1 MTMADEHK
9 DVWVYI
15 EHKDGVTTPMSYEL
29 LGAGKMLADTLGSK
43 VCAFVIGEKTE
54 EIAKNA
60 GNYGAATVYA
70 IDGASFKTFRPD
82 AFAKAGASLV
92 SKFKPDIVLYRAT
105 TQGQDLSAAMAA
117 QLEVGLGSD
126 AIDLQIDAGSKTM
139 KLTRAAFGGNF
150 LATYMNTRSKPQ
162 MATVRP
168 KVFQM
173 PQHDTAK
180 NAEIVKESFSMAED
194 DARTK
199 VLQFSQSEVAVNL
212 IEADIIVSGG
222 RGVGG
227 SEGFSVVKA
236 LADTLGGAM
245 GASRAAVD
253 SGWVPYEHQ
262 VGQTGKTVKPKIY
275 IACGI
280 SGAIQHLAG
289 MRTSDC
295 IVAINKD
302 AEAPIF
308 KIASFGIVGDYKQIV
323 PKLVE
328 QFKQKLNK

>member
-1 MTMADEHK
+1 MADEYK

-29 LGAGKMLADTLGSK
+29 LGAGKMLADALGSK
-43 VCAFVIGEKTE
+43 VCAFVIGENTD

-60 GNYGAATVYA
+60 GHYGASTVYA
-70 IDGASFKTFRPD
+70 VDGVSFKTFRPD
-82 AFAKAGASLV
+82 AFAKAAVSLV
-92 SKFKPDIVLYRAT
+92 GKFKPDIVLCRAT
-105 TQGQDLSAAMAA
+105 SQGQDLSAAMAA

-126 AIDLQIDAGSKTM
+126 ALNLEIDAGSKAM
-139 KLTRAAFGGNF
+139 KLTRAAFGGRF
-150 LATYMNTRSKPQ
+150 MATYVNTRSKPQ
-162 MATVRP
+162 MTTVRP
-168 KVFQM
+168 KAFPM
-173 PQHDTAK
+173 PQLDTAN
-180 NAEIVKESFSMAED
+180 NAEVIKESVSIAED
-194 DARTK
+194 DIRTK
-199 VLQFSQSEVAVNL
+199 VLQFAQSEVAVNL
-212 IEADIIVSGG
+212 VEADIIVSGG
-222 RGVGG
+222 RGTGG
-227 SEGFSVVKA
+227 SEGFTVIKA
-236 LADTLGGAM
+236 LAEALGGAM

-253 SGWVPYEHQ
+253 SGWIPYEHQ

-308 KIASFGIVGDYKQIV
+308 KIASFGIVGDYKQVV
-323 PKLVE
+323 PKLIE
-328 QFKQKLNK
+328 QFKQKLSK

>member
-1 MTMADEHK
+1 MADEYK

-43 VCAFVIGEKTE
+43 VCAFVIGENTA
-54 EIAKNA
+54 EIAKDA
-60 GNYGAATVYA
+60 GHYGAATVYTVE
-70 IDGASFKTFRPD
+70 GAPFKTFRPD
-82 AFAKAGASLV
+82 AYAKAAASMV
-92 SKFKPDIVLYRAT
+92 TKFKPDILLCRST
-105 TQGQDLSAAMAA
+105 TQGQDLSAALAG

-126 AIDLQIDAGSKTM
+126 AINLAIDDGTKAM

-150 LATYMNTRSKPQ
+150 LATYMNTKSKPQ

-168 KVFQM
+168 KVFAM
-173 PQHDTAK
+173 PQHDTSK
-180 NAEIVKESFSMAED
+180 NAEVVKESFTIAED
-194 DARTK
+194 DIRTK
-199 VLQFSQSEVAVNL
+199 VLQFAQSETAVNL
-212 IEADIIVSGG
+212 VEADIIVSGG

-227 SEGFSVVKA
+227 SEGFAVVKA
-236 LADTLGGAM
+236 LADALGGAM

-253 SGWVPYEHQ
+253 SGWIPYEHQ

-308 KIASFGIVGDYKQIV
+308 KIASYGVVGDYKQIV
-323 PKLVE
+323 PKLIE
-328 QFKQKLNK
+328 QFKGKAGK

>member
-1 MTMADEHK
+1 MADDYK

-15 EHKDGVTTPMSYEL
+15 EHKDGATTPMSYEL
-29 LGAGKMLADTLGSK
+29 LGAGKMLADALGSQ
-43 VCAFVIGEKTE
+43 VCAFAIGENAD
-54 EIAKNA
+54 EIAKEA
-60 GNYGAATVYA
+60 GAYGAAKVYA
-70 IDGASFKTFRPD
+70 AEGSVFKTFRPD
-82 AFAKAGASLV
+82 AFGKAGAALV
-92 SKFKPDIVLYRAT
+92 SKFKPDIVLYRST
-105 TQGQDLSAAMAA
+105 TQGLDLSAAMAA
-117 QLEVGLGSD
+117 QLDVGLGSD
-126 AIDLQIDAGSKTM
+126 AINLEIDAGSKAM

-150 LATYMNTRSKPQ
+150 LATYMNTKSKPQ
-162 MATVRP
+162 LATVRP
-168 KVFQM
+168 KVFPM
-173 PQHDTAK
+173 PAKDTSK
-180 NAEIVKESFSMAED
+180 SAEVVKESVSVAED
-194 DARTK
+194 DIRTK
-199 VLQFSQSEVAVNL
+199 ILQFMQSETAVNL
-212 IEADIIVSGG
+212 VEADIIVSGG
-222 RGVGG
+222 RGTG
-227 SEGFSVVKA
+227 SPEGFAVLKA

-275 IACGI
+275 VACGI

-308 KIASFGIVGDYKQIV
+308 KIASYGIVGDYKQIV
-323 PKLVE
+323 PKLIE

>member
-1 MTMADEHK
+1 MADDYK

-29 LGAGKMLADTLGSK
+29 LGAGKKLADTLGSK
-43 VCAFVIGEKTE
+43 VCAFAIAENTE
-54 EIAKNA
+54 ALAKEA
-60 GNYGAATVYA
+60 GAYGAATVYT
-70 IDGASFKTFRPD
+70 IDGAPFKTFRAD
-82 AFAKAGASLV
+82 AFAKAGAALAN
-92 SKFKPDIVLYRAT
+92 KFKPDIILYRST
-105 TQGQDLSAAMAA
+105 TQGQDLSAAMAV

-126 AIDLQIDAGSKTM
+126 AINLEIDGASKAM

-168 KVFQM
+168 KAFAM
-173 PQHDTAK
+173 PERDAGK
-180 NAEIVKESFSMAED
+180 SAEVIKESFTVAED
-194 DARTK
+194 DIRTK
-199 VLQFSQSEVAVNL
+199 VLQFMQSEAAVNL
-212 IEADIIVSGG
+212 VEADIIVSGG
-222 RGVGG
+222 RGTGNP
-227 SEGFSVVKA
+227 EGFTVLKQ
-236 LADTLGGAM
+236 LADTLGAAL

-253 SGWVPYEHQ
+253 SGWIPYEHQ

-308 KIASFGIVGDYKQIV
+308 KVASFGIVGDYKQVV
-323 PKLVE
+323 PKLIDE
-328 QFKQKLNK
+328 FKKKLNK

>member
-1 MTMADEHK
+1 MADEYK

-29 LGAGKMLADTLGSK
+29 LGAGKTLADALGSK
-43 VCAFVIGEKTE
+43 VCAFVIGENTD
-54 EIAKNA
+54 EIAKTA
-60 GNYGAATVYA
+60 GHYGASTVYA
-70 IDGASFKTFRPD
+70 IDGASFKTFRPA
-82 AFAKAGASLV
+82 AFAKAAATLV
-92 SKFKPDIVLYRAT
+92 NKFKPDILLCRST
-105 TQGQDLSAAMAA
+105 TQGQDLSSALAG

-126 AIDLQIDAGSKTM
+126 AINLQIDDASKAV

-150 LATYMNTRSKPQ
+150 LATYMNTKSKPQ

-168 KVFQM
+168 KVFPM
-173 PQHDTAK
+173 PQLDTSK
-180 NAEIVKESFSMAED
+180 NAEVVKESFSIAED
-194 DARTK
+194 DIRTK
-199 VLQFSQSEVAVNL
+199 ILQFAQSETSVNL
-212 IEADIIVSGG
+212 VEADIIVSGG

-236 LADTLGGAM
+236 LADALGGAM

-253 SGWVPYEHQ
+253 SGWIPYEHQ

-308 KIASFGIVGDYKQIV
+308 KIASFGVVGDYKQVV
-323 PKLVE
+323 PKLIE
-328 QFKQKLNK
+328 IFKQKAGK